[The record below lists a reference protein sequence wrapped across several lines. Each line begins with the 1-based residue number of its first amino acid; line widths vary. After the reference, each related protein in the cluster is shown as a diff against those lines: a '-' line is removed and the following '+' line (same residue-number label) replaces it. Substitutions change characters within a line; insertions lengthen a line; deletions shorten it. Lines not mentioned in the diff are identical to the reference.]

1 MSGIESFNWEQNMNK
16 ITQGFSDG
24 PQFKNPNLSP
34 TMTIV
39 EGIDPMID
47 AKLHTA
53 PVEEGKVDD
62 VWNNRRPAGK

>member
-1 MSGIESFNWEQNMNK
+1 MDGIEPFNWEKNMNK
-16 ITQGFSDG
+16 ITEGFSDG

-39 EGIDPMID
+39 EGIDARID

-53 PVEEGKVDD
+53 PVTEGAVQD
-62 VWNNRRPAGK
+62 VWNQRRAK